1 MKYKM
6 TQRANPQDRTQ
17 IKWYAAPVNEGRV
30 TQREIASD
38 IVELS
43 SLSRGDISNVI
54 ESLITIVPR
63 YLMLGRSVNLG
74 DLGTLRISFGSEGVD
89 QKEQFVP
96 SMIKGV
102 KVVFTP
108 SVQLKDAIQKIRL
121 ESAD

>member
-30 TQREIASD
+30 TQREIAAD

>member
-6 TQRANPQDRTQ
+6 IQRANPQDRTQ

-30 TQREIASD
+30 TQREIAAD

-89 QKEQFVP
+89 DKEQFVP

-108 SVQLKDAIQKIRL
+108 SVQLKEAIQKIRL

>member
-6 TQRANPQDRTQ
+6 IQRANPQDRTQ

-30 TQREIASD
+30 TQREIAAD

-89 QKEQFVP
+89 DKEQFVP

-108 SVQLKDAIQKIRL
+108 SVQLKDAIEKIRL

>member
-6 TQRANPQDRTQ
+6 IQRANPQDRTQ

-30 TQREIASD
+30 TQREIAAD

-89 QKEQFVP
+89 DKEQFVP

-108 SVQLKDAIQKIRL
+108 SVQLKDAIEKIRL
-121 ESAD
+121 ESVD

>member
-6 TQRANPQDRTQ
+6 IQRANPQDRTQ

-30 TQREIASD
+30 TQREIAAD

-89 QKEQFVP
+89 EKEQFVP

-108 SVQLKDAIQKIRL
+108 SVQLKEAIQKIRL

>member
-6 TQRANPQDRTQ
+6 IQRANPQDRTQ

-30 TQREIASD
+30 TQREIAAD

-89 QKEQFVP
+89 DKEQFVP

-108 SVQLKDAIQKIRL
+108 SVQLKDAIEKIRL
-121 ESAD
+121 EIVD

>member
-6 TQRANPQDRTQ
+6 IQRANPQDRTQ

-30 TQREIASD
+30 TQREIAAD

-89 QKEQFVP
+89 DKEQFVP

-108 SVQLKDAIQKIRL
+108 SVQLKDAIEKNPTRKC
-121 ESAD
+121 

>member
-6 TQRANPQDRTQ
+6 IQRANPQDRTQ

-30 TQREIASD
+30 TQREIAAD

-54 ESLITIVPR
+54 ESLITVVPR

-89 QKEQFVP
+89 DKEQFVP

-108 SVQLKDAIQKIRL
+108 SVQLKDAIEKIRL
-121 ESAD
+121 ESVD

>member
-6 TQRANPQDRTQ
+6 IQRANPQDRTQ
-17 IKWYAAPVNEGRV
+17 TKWYAAPVNEGRV
-30 TQREIASD
+30 TQREIAAD

-54 ESLITIVPR
+54 ESLITVIPR
-63 YLMLGRSVNLG
+63 YLMLGKSVNLG

-89 QKEQFVP
+89 DKEQFVP

-102 KVVFTP
+102 RVVFTP
-108 SVQLKDAIQKIRL
+108 SVQLKDAIEKTRL

>member
-30 TQREIASD
+30 TQREIAAD

-89 QKEQFVP
+89 EKEQFVP

-108 SVQLKDAIQKIRL
+108 SVQLKEAIQKIRL
-121 ESAD
+121 ENTD

>member
-30 TQREIASD
+30 TQREIAAD

-89 QKEQFVP
+89 DKEQFLP

-108 SVQLKDAIQKIRL
+108 SVQLKEAIEKTRF
-121 ESAD
+121 ESVD

>member
-6 TQRANPQDRTQ
+6 IQRANPQDRTQ

-30 TQREIASD
+30 TQREIAAD

-63 YLMLGRSVNLG
+63 YLMLGRSVNLS

-89 QKEQFVP
+89 DKEQFVP

-108 SVQLKDAIQKIRL
+108 SVQLKDAIEKIRL
-121 ESAD
+121 ESVD

>member
-30 TQREIASD
+30 TQREIAAD

-89 QKEQFVP
+89 EKEQFVP

-108 SVQLKDAIQKIRL
+108 SVQLKEAIQKIRL
-121 ESAD
+121 ENAD

>member
-6 TQRANPQDRTQ
+6 IQRANPQDRTQ

-30 TQREIASD
+30 TQREIAAD

-89 QKEQFVP
+89 EKEVFIP

-102 KVVFTP
+102 RVVFTP
-108 SVQLKDAIQKIRL
+108 SVELKNAIENIRF
-121 ESAD
+121 EKAE

>member
-6 TQRANPQDRTQ
+6 IQRANPQDRTQ

-30 TQREIASD
+30 TQREIAAD

-89 QKEQFVP
+89 DKEQFVP

>member
-6 TQRANPQDRTQ
+6 IQRANPQDRTQ

-30 TQREIASD
+30 TQREIAAD

-54 ESLITIVPR
+54 ESLITVVPR

-89 QKEQFVP
+89 DKEQFVP

-108 SVQLKDAIQKIRL
+108 SVQLKDAIEKNPTRKC
-121 ESAD
+121 

>member
-6 TQRANPQDRTQ
+6 IQRANPQDRTQ

-30 TQREIASD
+30 TQREIAAD

-54 ESLITIVPR
+54 ESLITVVPR

-89 QKEQFVP
+89 DKEQFVP

-108 SVQLKDAIQKIRL
+108 SVQLKDAIEKIRL

>member
-6 TQRANPQDRTQ
+6 IQRANPQDRTQ

-30 TQREIASD
+30 TQREIAAD

-89 QKEQFVP
+89 DKEQFVP

-108 SVQLKDAIQKIRL
+108 SVQLKDAIEKIRL
-121 ESAD
+121 ESTD